1 MHLVSVKFMPKHLI
15 KDQIIQ
21 RISACKGLQRQKDG
35 EILLKNLTT
44 EMRPRLIGII
54 SQLNDS
60 DRCGTVL
67 IRHAP
72 KKGPTSALESE
83 NSVDL
88 FFFSIVS
95 ALFIMSSFQ

>member
-1 MHLVSVKFMPKHLI
+1 MLYNLAKDLRMHLVSVKFMSKDLT

-21 RISACKGLQRQKDG
+21 RTSACEGVQRQNDG
-35 EILLKNLTT
+35 EILLKTLTT

-54 SQLNDS
+54 STLNDG

-72 KKGPTSALESE
+72 QKSPDKRARK
-83 NSVDL
+83 
-88 FFFSIVS
+88 
-95 ALFIMSSFQ
+95 